1 MITVLIEGKHTNT
14 YMDECY
20 RIEDFTSSVT
30 LITDKNAVILE
41 DTGTL
46 AYRKQLLTALHN
58 HQISPS
64 DVTHIINTHFHL
76 DHISNNTL
84 FPNAKQISEHA
95 IFDLESGKCTIYQNQ
110 KLLHKQI
117 PDGIKFFKTPGHFK
131 GHCSVQ
137 YTENGTQYV
146 MAGDIIRE
154 DIIRGEGFSANGV
167 SREFYQSMKL
177 IFSKADVIIPGH
189 GRIVNGTLFDELQ
202 SLVLNEF
209 PKKHEL

>member
-1 MITVLIEGKHTNT
+1 MITVLLEGKHTNT
-14 YMDECY
+14 YMNGYY
-20 RIEDFTSSVT
+20 RIEDFTSSAT
-30 LITDKNAVILE
+30 LITLKDSVILV

-46 AYRKQLLTALHN
+46 AYRTKLLDALKR

-84 FPNAKQISEHA
+84 FRNAKQISEHA
-95 IFDLESGKCTIYQNQ
+95 VFDLGNGKCTIYQNQ
-110 KLLHKQI
+110 KLLNKQL
-117 PDGIKFFKTPGHFK
+117 PDGIEFFKTPGHFK
-131 GHCSVQ
+131 GHCSVR
-137 YTENGTQYV
+137 YKENGTRYV

-154 DIIRGEGFSANGV
+154 DIIRGEGFSANGI
-167 SREFYQSMKL
+167 SKEFYQSMKNV
-177 IFSKADVIIPGH
+177 FSKADVIIPGH
-189 GRIVNGTLFDELQ
+189 GRIIEGTLFDELH

>member
-1 MITVLIEGKHTNT
+1 
-14 YMDECY
+14 
-20 RIEDFTSSVT
+20 FTSSVT
-30 LITDKNAVILE
+30 LIAIKDAIILV

-46 AYRKQLLTALHN
+46 AYRQQVLDALAHHN
-58 HQISPS
+58 IHPS

-95 IFDLESGKCTIYQNQ
+95 VFDLKTGKCSIYHDQTLLQ
-110 KLLHKQI
+110 KHI
-117 PDGIKFFKTPGHFK
+117 PDGIAFFKTPGHFK

-137 YTENGTQYV
+137 YTENNTRYV

-154 DIIRGEGFSANGV
+154 DIIRGDGFSANGV
-167 SREFYQSMKL
+167 SPQFYKSMKL

-189 GRIVNGTLFDELQ
+189 GRIIDGTLFDELY

-209 PKKHEL
+209 PKQHEL